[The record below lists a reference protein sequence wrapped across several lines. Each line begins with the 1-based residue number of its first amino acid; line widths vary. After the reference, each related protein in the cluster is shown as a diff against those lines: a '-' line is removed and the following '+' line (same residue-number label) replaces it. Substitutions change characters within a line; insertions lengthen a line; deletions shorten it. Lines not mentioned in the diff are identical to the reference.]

1 MPPPEPPRSAPP
13 LPPVA
18 PGAMHAIDPERWQRL
33 APLLDDALDL
43 PSDARAAFL
52 DAACRTPDGA
62 PDLALRAD
70 LEQLLAADDE
80 AGDFLDDSAAD
91 WAATLIED
99 IERAT
104 AEPSLEA
111 GEPVGPY
118 RVVRTLGQG
127 GMGTVYLAERADGQ
141 FEQRVALKLI
151 RPGMGRHEILRRFL
165 QERQI
170 LARLQHPNI
179 ARLLDG
185 GITAEGQPYFAME
198 FVDGQPITEYCD
210 ERRLGLGERLRLFR
224 AVAEAVAYAHRNL
237 VVHRDIKPSNIL
249 VTADGVP
256 KLLDFG
262 IAKLLHE
269 TDSEDTLIE
278 TQAGLQVMTPEYAA
292 PEQVRGD
299 PVTTATDIYALGVA
313 LYELL
318 TGHRPYY
325 FERRTPAEI
334 ERVVCEQEPIRP
346 SSVVVL
352 SQDVRK
358 PDGTVETVNPEDVGA
373 ARAEPVSRLR
383 RRLSGDLDTILLKAL
398 RKEPHRR
405 YASAEVMVEDLRRY
419 QDGHPVTARKE
430 TIGYRV
436 RKFVRRHRVG
446 VATAT
451 ALVVFLVAGL
461 AGTLIQTRA
470 VEREAERTEAVK
482 EFLLSLFELSDPSER
497 ADGTISAHEL
507 LAQGAA
513 RVEDELAGEPALQ
526 AEMMTVLGEIYVK
539 LGNFDQAQ
547 SLYER
552 ALALRRS
559 VFDAESAE
567 VGASLHALSALALDR
582 SDFDEAERQGR
593 AALAIQQKALGA
605 RHPTVAVTMGTLA
618 LTLLREG
625 KYDEAEPLFREALAI
640 SRAAHGDQHREVAAL
655 LNDFV
660 LLRRAQGEYGDAE
673 RLARE
678 SLALHQAL
686 LGDDHLMTA
695 TAKNNLAI
703 VLRDQDKLDEAEQ
716 LYRQVLAFDRERL
729 GEDHPYTATVTNN
742 LAAILKERGAY
753 DEAEVLL
760 HRVLAAD
767 LKQFGPKHRY
777 VALVQRHLAV
787 VNLAQGDLVEA
798 GRLAQASLE
807 LNREL
812 FGEQHPSVG
821 ESYATL
827 ADVLQALGEY
837 DDAGPLYE
845 HALSVLRATLPPDHP
860 DIATALLGQGRLL
873 GAQGQIAEAEPL
885 LRESLRIRQAKFGD
899 ADVRTAEAS
908 AALGT
913 CLMDF
918 GRYEAARPLL
928 VSACDVLLEKRGS
941 NHALTRQALA
951 ALSKLNTIDA
961 RATLPA
967 SGGE

>member
-1 MPPPEPPRSAPP
+1 
-13 LPPVA
+13 
-18 PGAMHAIDPERWQRL
+18 MHAIDPERWQRL
-33 APLLDDALDL
+33 APLLDEALDL
-43 PSDARAAFL
+43 PSSARAAFL
-52 DAACRTPDGA
+52 DTACRAADGT
-62 PDLALRAD
+62 PDLALRSD

-91 WAATLIED
+91 WAATLIGD

-104 AEPSLEA
+104 AEPTLEA

-151 RPGMGRHEILRRFL
+151 RPGMGRQEILRRFL

-210 ERRLGLGERLRLFR
+210 EHRLDLDGRLRLFMP
-224 AVAEAVAYAHRNL
+224 VAEAVAYAHRNL
-237 VVHRDIKPSNIL
+237 VVHRDLKPSNIL
-249 VTADGVP
+249 VTAGGVP

-299 PVTTATDIYALGVA
+299 PVTTATDLYALGVS

-325 FERRTPAEI
+325 FERRTPVEI

-346 SSVVVL
+346 SSVIAL

-358 PDGTVETVNPEDVGA
+358 SDDTIETITPQEVERHRG
-373 ARAEPVSRLR
+373 EPLSRLR
-383 RRLSGDLDTILLKAL
+383 RHLRGDLDTILLKAL

-405 YASAEVMVEDLRRY
+405 YASAEVFVDDLRRH
-419 QDGHPVTARKE
+419 QDGHPVTARRE

-436 RKFVRRHRVG
+436 LKFVRRHRAG
-446 VATAT
+446 VAAT
-451 ALVVFLVAGL
+451 VGLMVLLVAGL

-470 VEREAERTEAVK
+470 AAREAERTEAVK
-482 EFLLSLFELSDPSER
+482 DFLLSLFELSDPSER
-497 ADGTISAHEL
+497 ADGAISAREL

-513 RVEDELAGEPALQ
+513 RVEEELADEPALQ
-526 AEMMTVLGEIYVK
+526 AEMMTVLGDIYLK

-547 SLYER
+547 SLYEQ
-552 ALALRRS
+552 ALMHRRS
-559 VFDAESAE
+559 AFGTQGPEIAS
-567 VGASLHALSALALDR
+567 SLHALAVLYLDR
-582 SDFDEAERQGR
+582 SVFDEAERLSR
-593 AALAIQQKALGA
+593 DALAMRQKSLGA
-605 RHPTVAVTMGTLA
+605 RHPDVAVTMGVLA
-618 LTLLREG
+618 LTLMRKGEL
-625 KYDEAEPLFREALAI
+625 DEAEPLFREALAI
-640 SRAAHGDQHREVAAL
+640 SRAFHGDHHREVAAL

-660 LLRRAQGEYGDAE
+660 LLRRAQGEYADAE
-673 RLARE
+673 RLGRE
-678 SLALHQAL
+678 SLALHEML
-686 LGDDHLMTA
+686 LGETHLMSA

-716 LYRQVLAFDRERL
+716 LYREVLAFNEERL
-729 GEDHPYTATVTNN
+729 GASHPYTATVTNN
-742 LAAILKERGAY
+742 LAAILQERGAY

-760 HRVLAAD
+760 HRVLAID
-767 LKQFGPKHRY
+767 MERFGEKHRY
-777 VALVQRHLAV
+777 ISLVQRHLAV
-787 VNLAQGDLVEA
+787 INLAQGDLVEA
-798 GRLAQASLE
+798 GRLAQDALE
-807 LNREL
+807 LDLEL
-812 FGEQHPSVG
+812 FGEEHPSVG
-821 ESYATL
+821 ESYTTL
-827 ADVLQALGEY
+827 ANVLQALGEF
-837 DDAGPLYE
+837 DDAALHYE
-845 HALSVLRATLPPDHP
+845 RALAILRMTLPQDHP
-860 DIATALLGQGRLL
+860 DIATALLGQGRLMN
-873 GAQGQIAEAEPL
+873 AQGRLSDAEPL
-885 LRESLRIRQAKFGD
+885 LRESLQIRRAKFGES
-899 ADVRTAEAS
+899 DVRTAEA
-908 AALGT
+908 AFALGA
-913 CLMDF
+913 CLMEF
-918 GRYEAARPLL
+918 GRYEAARPHL

-941 NHALTRQALA
+941 AHPLTRQALA
-951 ALSKLNTIDA
+951 TLGKLNTIDA
-961 RATLPA
+961 QTATPVA
-967 SGGE
+967 SEE

>member
-1 MPPPEPPRSAPP
+1 M
-13 LPPVA
+13 L
-18 PGAMHAIDPERWQRL
+18 AIDPARWQRL
-33 APLLDDALDL
+33 APLLDEALDL

-52 DAACRTPDGA
+52 DAACRMPDGS
-62 PDLALRAD
+62 PDLALRLD

-111 GEPVGPY
+111 GAPVGPY

-170 LARLQHPNI
+170 LARLQHPHI

-210 ERRLGLGERLRLFR
+210 ERRLNLDERLRLFR
-224 AVAEAVAYAHRNL
+224 SVAEAVAYAHRNL

-249 VTADGVP
+249 VTAEGVP

-325 FERRTPAEI
+325 FERRTPVEI
-334 ERVVCEQEPIRP
+334 ERVVCEQDPIRP

-352 SQDVRK
+352 TQDVRK
-358 PDGTVETVNPEDVGA
+358 PDGTVETVTPGEVGT
-373 ARAEPVSRLR
+373 ARAEPASRLR

-430 TIGYRV
+430 TVGYRV
-436 RKFVRRHRVG
+436 RKFVRRHRLG
-446 VATAT
+446 VVAVT
-451 ALVVFLVAGL
+451 ALVVFLAAGL
-461 AGTLIQTRA
+461 TGTLIQTRA

-482 EFLLSLFELSDPSER
+482 DFLLSLFELSDPSER
-497 ADGTISAHEL
+497 TDGTISAREL

-513 RVEDELAGEPALQ
+513 RVEDELAGEPVLQ
-526 AEMMTVLGEIYVK
+526 AEMMTVLGDIYVK
-539 LGNFDQAQ
+539 LGNFEQAQ

-552 ALALRRS
+552 ALALREP
-559 VFDAESAE
+559 VFGTEGAE
-567 VGASLHALSALALDR
+567 VAASLHALGALALDR
-582 SDFDEAERQGR
+582 SDFDEAERQSR
-593 AALAIQQKALGA
+593 AALAMRREALGA
-605 RHPTVAVTMGTLA
+605 RHPDVAVTMGVLA
-618 LTLLREG
+618 LTLLRKGEL
-625 KYDEAEPLFREALAI
+625 DEAEPLFREALTI
-640 SRAAHGDQHREVAAL
+640 SRAYHGEHHREVAAL

-660 LLRRAQGEYGDAE
+660 LLRRAQGEYADAE

-678 SLALHQAL
+678 SLALHRML
-686 LGDDHLMTA
+686 LGDGHLMTA

-703 VLRDQDKLDEAEQ
+703 VLRDQDKLDEAEE
-716 LYRQVLAFDRERL
+716 LYRQVLAFNRERL
-729 GEDHPYTATVTNN
+729 GEEHPYTSTVTNN

-753 DEAEVLL
+753 NEAELLL

-767 LKQFGPKHRY
+767 LKQFGPNHRY
-777 VALVQRHLAV
+777 VALVQRHLAA

-798 GRLAQASLE
+798 GRLAQASLT

-812 FGEQHPSVG
+812 FGEAHPSVG
-821 ESYATL
+821 DGYTAL
-827 ADVLQALGEY
+827 ADILQAMGQFE
-837 DDAGPLYE
+837 DAGPLYE
-845 HALSVLRATLPPDHP
+845 QGVAVLRATLPPDHP
-860 DIATALLGQGRLL
+860 DIAAALLGQGQLLSTQGRL
-873 GAQGQIAEAEPL
+873 ADAEPL
-885 LRESLRIRQAKFGD
+885 LRESLRIREAKFGD
-899 ADVRTAEAS
+899 ADVRTAEART
-908 AALGT
+908 ALGI
-913 CLMDF
+913 CLMEF

-941 NHALTRQALA
+941 GHALTRQALA

-961 RATLPA
+961 RARPSTTA
-967 SGGE
+967 GG